1 MRLEVHGF
9 VESFVTQVIR
19 SKVRMNA
26 QNLNAS
32 RPTLLL
38 VDDSS
43 EMLDLME
50 ALLSD
55 SYAILTAPSGAQAL
69 ELVDSSTPPDLILLD
84 CLMPGMDG
92 YETCRKLR
100 ASSAAATPVIFLSAL
115 TSIDERLLGYSAG
128 GDDYVCKP
136 FDMPELMAKIERQLA
151 ASAAKRELGQ
161 QLNEAVNA
169 VMSSADMV
177 GEVGVVLDF
186 QRKLNS
192 CADYAGIAANL
203 FESLERYGLDG
214 CIRISGQVGVISLNS
229 KGACTALEQ
238 SILDHL
244 AAQGLDP
251 HIRPLG
257 PHTGFNFD
265 SVILF
270 LRDLP
275 MTRPAGMDPELAERY
290 GRAIDNVALLIEGA
304 CTKVV
309 ALDNEV
315 AIRQLNDK
323 VIKMMAMTRLALT
336 DISVRNQDQASEV
349 KVLFEALA
357 KDMEDSYIHLGL
369 MQQQEDFL
377 SGLVKSYKESAVQSL
392 AKSQETEGRLRQVI
406 EQLGQLK

>member
-1 MRLEVHGF
+1 
-9 VESFVTQVIR
+9 
-19 SKVRMNA
+19 MNA
-26 QNLNAS
+26 QNPMSS

-55 SYAILTAPSGAQAL
+55 SYKILTAPSGAQAL
-69 ELVDSSTPPDLILLD
+69 ELVDSSTPDLILLD

-151 ASAAKRELGQ
+151 ASATKRELGQ

-192 CADYAGIAANL
+192 CTDYAGIAANL

-229 KGACTALEQ
+229 KGMCTALEQ

-244 AAQGLDP
+244 AASSADP
-251 HIRPLG
+251 AKTESR
-257 PHTGFNFD
+257 
-265 SVILF
+265 
-270 LRDLP
+270 
-275 MTRPAGMDPELAERY
+275 
-290 GRAIDNVALLIEGA
+290 
-304 CTKVV
+304 C
-309 ALDNEV
+309 
-315 AIRQLNDK
+315 
-323 VIKMMAMTRLALT
+323 
-336 DISVRNQDQASEV
+336 RN
-349 KVLFEALA
+349 
-357 KDMEDSYIHLGL
+357 
-369 MQQQEDFL
+369 
-377 SGLVKSYKESAVQSL
+377 
-392 AKSQETEGRLRQVI
+392 
-406 EQLGQLK
+406 

>member
-1 MRLEVHGF
+1 
-9 VESFVTQVIR
+9 
-19 SKVRMNA
+19 MNA
-26 QNLNAS
+26 NSHNAAL
-32 RPTLLL
+32 PTLLL
-38 VDDSS
+38 VDDSPD
-43 EMLDLME
+43 MLELME

-55 SYAILTAPSGAQAL
+55 RYNIKTAPGGVEAL
-69 ELVDSSTPPDLILLD
+69 EIVDGPTPPDLILLD

-100 ASSAAATPVIFLSAL
+100 SSGAAGTPVIFLSAL
-115 TSIDERLLGYSAG
+115 TSIEERLLGYSAG

-136 FDMPELMAKIERQLA
+136 FEMPELIAKIERQLA
-151 ASAAKRELGQ
+151 ASASRRDLGQ

-186 QRKLNS
+186 QRKLNG
-192 CADYAGIAANL
+192 CVDYPSIAANL

-214 CIRISGQVGVISLNS
+214 CIRIKGQLGVISLNS
-229 KGACTALEQ
+229 KVACTALEQ

-257 PHTGFNFD
+257 PHTGFNFG
-265 SVILF
+265 SIILF

-275 MTRPAGMDPELAERY
+275 MTRPADMDPDLSERY

-304 CTKVV
+304 CTKVI
-309 ALDNEV
+309 ALDNER
-315 AIRQLNDK
+315 AIRELNDK
-323 VIKMMAMTRLALT
+323 VIKMVGMTRLTLA
-336 DISVRNQDQASEV
+336 DISERNHAQSREV
-349 KVLFEALA
+349 QGLFESLA
-357 KDMEDSYIHLGL
+357 KEVEDSFIHLGL

-377 SGLVKSYKESAVQSL
+377 SGLVSNYRDAAVRSL
-392 AKSQETEGRLRQVI
+392 DKGKETEVRLSRVI

>member
-1 MRLEVHGF
+1 
-9 VESFVTQVIR
+9 
-19 SKVRMNA
+19 MNA
-26 QNLNAS
+26 QHLLGK

-50 ALLSD
+50 ALLSE
-55 SYAILTAPSGAQAL
+55 SYNILTASSGARAL
-69 ELVDSSTPPDLILLD
+69 ELVDSDTPPDLILLD

-136 FDMPELMAKIERQLA
+136 FDMAELMAKIERQLA
-151 ASAAKRELGQ
+151 SSASKRELGQ

-186 QRKLNS
+186 QRKLNT
-192 CADYAGIAANL
+192 CVDYAGIAANL

-214 CIRISGQVGVISLNS
+214 CIRIRGQMGVISMNS
-229 KGACTALEQ
+229 KVACTALEQ
-238 SILDHL
+238 SILEHL
-244 AAQGLDP
+244 IAQGQDP

-257 PHTGFNFD
+257 PHTGFNFG
-265 SVILF
+265 SVVLF

-275 MTRPAGMDPELAERY
+275 MTRPAGMDPELSERY

-304 CTKVV
+304 CTKVA

-315 AIRQLNDK
+315 AVRQLNDK
-323 VIKMMAMTRLALT
+323 IIKMVAMTRVALT
-336 DISVRNQDQASEV
+336 DISSRNRDQAREV
-349 KVLFEALA
+349 NELFEALA
-357 KDMEDSYIHLGL
+357 RDMEDSYIHLGL

-377 SGLVKSYKESAVQSL
+377 SGLVKNYKESAVRTL
-392 AKSQETEGRLRQVI
+392 AKSKETESRLMQVI
-406 EQLGQLK
+406 DQLGQLK

>member
-1 MRLEVHGF
+1 
-9 VESFVTQVIR
+9 
-19 SKVRMNA
+19 MNA
-26 QNLNAS
+26 QNQNAS
-32 RPTLLL
+32 KPTLLL

-55 SYAILTAPSGAQAL
+55 SYNILTASAGVRAL
-69 ELVDSSTPPDLILLD
+69 ELAASATPPDLVLLD

-100 ASSAAATPVIFLSAL
+100 SSSAAATPVIFLSAL
-115 TSIDERLLGYSAG
+115 TSIEERLLGYSAG

-136 FDMPELMAKIERQLA
+136 FDMAELMAKIERQLA
-151 ASAAKRELGQ
+151 AAASRRDLGQ

-192 CADYAGIAANL
+192 CEDYPSVVANL

-214 CIRISGQVGVISLNS
+214 CIRVSGQSGLVSQNS
-229 KGACTALEQ
+229 KGPCTALEQ

-244 AAQGLDP
+244 VAQGLDP

-257 PHTGFNFD
+257 PHTGFNFG

-309 ALDNEV
+309 AIDNEL
-315 AIRQLNDK
+315 ALRQLNDK
-323 VIKMMAMTRLALT
+323 FVKMMAMTRFALT
-336 DISVRNQDQASEV
+336 DISVRNQELASAV
-349 KVLFEALA
+349 KALFEAMA
-357 KDMEDSYIHLGL
+357 KDMEDSYVHLGL

-377 SGLVKSYKESAVQSL
+377 SGLVKSYKDSAMQSL
-392 AKSQETEGRLRQVI
+392 TKSQETEGRLRQVI